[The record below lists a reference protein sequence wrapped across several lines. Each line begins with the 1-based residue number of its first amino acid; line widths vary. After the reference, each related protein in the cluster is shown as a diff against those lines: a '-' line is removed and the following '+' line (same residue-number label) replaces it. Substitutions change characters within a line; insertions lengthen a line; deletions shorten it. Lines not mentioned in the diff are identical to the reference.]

1 MPNVAQVLKEEILRL
16 ARKEAK
22 AQITPLKKARD
33 RDRKVAAGLRKQ
45 IASQNRE
52 IARLA
57 SALKRQAAISGAAAP
72 ELGGEKWRKDTVRS
86 TRHRLGLTQKD
97 FASLV
102 GVSPLS
108 VWGWEAGRTLPRQKQ
123 RAAVLEVRQLTSEEA
138 AARLASPRSRRK
150 ARTHK
155 A

>member
-22 AQITPLKKARD
+22 AQVSPLKKALA

-45 IASQNRE
+45 IAAQNRE

-57 SALKRQAAISGAAAP
+57 SGLKRQAATRGESA
-72 ELGGEKWRKDTVRS
+72 LDLSREKWRNDTVRS
-86 TRHRLGLTQKD
+86 TRHRLGLTQKQ

-102 GVSPLS
+102 GVSPVS
-108 VWGWEAGRTLPRQKQ
+108 VWGWEAGRTRPRQKQ
-123 RAAVLEVRQLTSEEA
+123 QAAVLEVRQLTGEEA
-138 AARLASPRSRRK
+138 ARRLGSPRSKGRVRK
-150 ARTHK
+150 A
-155 A
+155 